1 MALSG
6 LKKDDE
12 ALRAL
17 ERALRIN
24 PDYADAKKARNSIS
38 SKIGID
44 LDEEEEKMEEEKPK
58 VSRSVWTRKEP
69 TSEIMK
75 KNWGKGREQKENIIK
90 KDAGRGREK
99 RNDFHFC
106 IVV

>member
-24 PDYADAKKARNSIS
+24 PDYADARKARNSIS

-44 LDEEEEKMEEEKPK
+44 LDEEEEKMEEEKSK

-69 TSEIMK
+69 TSKIMK
-75 KNWGKGREQKENIIK
+75 KNWGKGKEQRGKGAKKSEWTRKEPK
-90 KDAGRGREK
+90 
-99 RNDFHFC
+99 
-106 IVV
+106 

>member
-75 KNWGKGREQKENIIK
+75 KNWGKGREQRGEGAKKSEWTRKEPK
-90 KDAGRGREK
+90 
-99 RNDFHFC
+99 
-106 IVV
+106 

>member
-75 KNWGKGREQKENIIK
+75 KNWGKGREQSGEGVKKSEWTRKEPK
-90 KDAGRGREK
+90 
-99 RNDFHFC
+99 
-106 IVV
+106 